1 MFKDIYNMTAELINK
16 FNTYLL
22 EYYESNNSIDLKTFL
37 YKNCID
43 GVNVYLISLYI
54 LYRVSLIFFKR

>member
-1 MFKDIYNMTAELINK
+1 MKIIICLKIYNMTAELINK

-22 EYYESNNSIDLKTFL
+22 EYYESNNSINIKTFL

-43 GVNVYLISLYI
+43 GVNV
-54 LYRVSLIFFKR
+54 

>member
-1 MFKDIYNMTAELINK
+1 MKVIIYLKIYNMAAELINK

-22 EYYESNNSIDLKTFL
+22 EYYESNNSINLKTFL

-43 GVNVYLISLYI
+43 GVNV
-54 LYRVSLIFFKR
+54 

>member
-1 MFKDIYNMTAELINK
+1 MAAELINK

-22 EYYESNNSIDLKTFL
+22 EYYESNNNINLKTFL

-43 GVNVYLISLYI
+43 GVNV
-54 LYRVSLIFFKR
+54 